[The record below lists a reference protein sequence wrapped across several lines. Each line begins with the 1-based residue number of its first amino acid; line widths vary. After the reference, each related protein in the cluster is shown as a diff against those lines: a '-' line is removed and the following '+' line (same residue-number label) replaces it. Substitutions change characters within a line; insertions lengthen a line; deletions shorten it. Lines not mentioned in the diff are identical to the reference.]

1 MAKRKCV
8 SKIGGQAVLE
18 GVMMRGVTAYA
29 TAVRNPAGD
38 IVVESERLH
47 DSDAC
52 WKKIPVLR
60 GFLNFFGM
68 MGIGVKIIMRS
79 AEVFGEGFEEE
90 EPSRFEKWLSK
101 TLHVDVMTIAMIVG
115 VVLGVGLAVALFM
128 LLPNVIAGAVTGGI
142 AKAVAG
148 DRNAFN
154 TLFANESVGMLISNL
169 LEGLVRIILFVAYIA
184 ATSLMKDIRRLYQYH
199 GAEHKTI
206 ACFEHDLPL
215 TVENARTMS
224 KHHDRCG
231 TNFMVIVML
240 VSILIFSLVES
251 ILGLCGWTAE
261 SVTDSRV
268 LVRLIYLAIRLAL
281 LPFVAGFAYELL
293 KFLAKF
299 DNWFVKALKAPGMA
313 MQLLTTR
320 EPDDSMLEVAI
331 KAFTT
336 VQALDADPDM
346 ATTSFEVKKSYE
358 RCRHEVVG
366 ILEHTADKEVLADWI
381 FVEVT
386 GVRRSELPTLSTISE
401 NMYKKAVEYAKQV
414 AAGEPLQ
421 YVVGTADFYG
431 YTLKVDKRV
440 LIPRPETEQ
449 VTEKALEYVRDGM
462 KVLDMC
468 TGSGAIAIVIA
479 AKTGAEV
486 TAADVSADAIDVAR
500 QNAVGCGVT
509 VNFVQSDLYENIE
522 GEYDLIVSNPPYIR
536 RDEMAALPPCVR
548 KEPAIALDGGEDGL
562 DYYRRIIEAA
572 PLVAGGILVLEI
584 GAEQGDAVRAL
595 LSARFDTV
603 EIYKDYNGLDRI
615 ALAK

>member
-1 MAKRKCV
+1 MAKAKRKCV
-8 SKIGGQAVLE
+8 SRIGGQAVLE

-29 TAVRNPAGD
+29 TAVRNPDGD

-47 DSDAC
+47 TNTAW
-52 WKKIPVLR
+52 WKKVPVLR

-79 AEVFGEGFEEE
+79 AEVYGEEFEQEQ
-90 EPSRFEKWLSK
+90 PSRFEKWLSK

-142 AKAVAG
+142 AKAVVG

-154 TLFANESVGMLISNL
+154 TLFANEGVGMLIGNL
-169 LEGLVRIILFVAYIA
+169 IEGFVRIVLFVAYIA
-184 ATSLMKDIRRLYQYH
+184 ATSIMKDVRRLYRYH

-206 ACFEHDLPL
+206 ACFEHGLPL
-215 TVENARTMS
+215 TVENARGMS

-240 VSILIFSLVES
+240 VSILLFSLVEG
-251 ILGLCGWTAE
+251 ILGVCGWSAE
-261 SVTDSRV
+261 MVTDSRV
-268 LVRLIYLAIRLAL
+268 LVRLIYLAMRLAL

-293 KFLAKF
+293 QFLAKF

-336 VQALDADPDM
+336 VQQLDADPAM

-358 RCRHEVVG
+358 RCRHEVEG
-366 ILEHTADKEVLADWI
+366 ILAKTADQTVLADWI

-386 GVRRSELPTLSTISE
+386 GVNRSELARITTISE
-401 NMYKKAVEYAKQV
+401 NMYKQAVAYAKRV

-431 YTLKVDKRV
+431 YTLQVDDRV

-449 VTEKALEYVRDGM
+449 VCERAMAFVRPESR
-462 KVLDMC
+462 VLDMC
-468 TGSGAIAIVIA
+468 TGSGAIAIAVA
-479 AKTGAEV
+479 GRTGASV
-486 TAADVSADAIDVAR
+486 TAADISADALAVAKA
-500 QNAVGCGVT
+500 NAEAAGVSVT
-509 VNFVQSDLYENIE
+509 FVQSDLFEAVE
-522 GEYDLIVSNPPYIR
+522 GTYDVIIANPPYIR
-536 RDEMAALPPCVR
+536 TEDMATLPPCVQ
-548 KEPAIALDGGEDGL
+548 KEPRLALDGGADGL
-562 DYYRRIIEAA
+562 DFYRRIAASA
-572 PLVAGGILVLEI
+572 PLAAGGVLVLEI
-584 GAEQGDAVRAL
+584 GADQGESVRAIF
-595 LSARFDTV
+595 AGRDVTV
-603 EIYKDYNGLDRI
+603 HQDYNGLDRI
-615 ALAK
+615 VVVR

>member
-1 MAKRKCV
+1 M
-8 SKIGGQAVLE
+8 LE

-29 TAVRNPAGD
+29 TAVRNPSGD

-47 DSDAC
+47 DDKAW
-52 WKKIPVLR
+52 WKKVPVLR

-79 AEVFGEGFEEE
+79 AEVYGEGFEEE
-90 EPSRFEKWLSK
+90 GPSRFEKWLSK
-101 TLHVDVMTIAMIVG
+101 NLHVDVMTIAMVVG

-128 LLPNVIAGAVTGGI
+128 LLPNIIAGAITG
-142 AKAVAG
+142 AVGKSVMG

-154 TLFANESVGMLISNL
+154 AIFDNPSVGMLITNL
-169 LEGLVRIILFVAYIA
+169 IEGFVRILLFVAYIW
-184 ATSLMKDIRRLYQYH
+184 ATSIMKDIRRLYMYH

-206 ACFEHDLPL
+206 ACFEHGLPL

-231 TNFMVIVML
+231 TNFMVIVMI
-240 VSILIFSLVES
+240 VSILLFSLVES
-251 ILGLCGWTAE
+251 VLGLCGWSAD
-261 SVTDSRV
+261 SVTSSRV

-299 DNWFVKALKAPGMA
+299 DNLFVKILKAPGMA

-336 VQALDADPDM
+336 VQELDEKPDM

-358 RCRHEVVG
+358 RCRHEVEG
-366 ILEHTADKEVLADWI
+366 ILEKSADKEVLADWI

-386 GVRRSELPTLSTISE
+386 GVKRSLLPTVSTISE
-401 NMYKKAVEYAKQV
+401 TAYKKAVAYAKRV

-431 YTLKVDKRV
+431 YTFKVDERV

-449 VTEKALEYVRDGM
+449 VTEKALTYARKDG

-479 AKTGAEV
+479 AKTGAKV
-486 TAADVSADAIDVAR
+486 TAADVSADALEVAK
-500 QNAVGCGVT
+500 QNAKDIGVD
-509 VNFVQSDLYENIE
+509 VNFVLSDVYQNVE
-522 GEYDLIVSNPPYIR
+522 GKFDLIVANPPYISKA
-536 RDEMAALPPCVR
+536 EMKDLPQCVK
-548 KEPAIALDGGEDGL
+548 KEPALALDGGEDGL
-562 DYYRRIIEAA
+562 DLYRRIIEGA
-572 PLVAGGILVLEI
+572 PLEEGGVMVLEI
-584 GAEQGDAVRAL
+584 GATQGEAVKAL
-595 LSARFDTV
+595 LQKRFHEV
-603 EIYKDYNGLDRI
+603 EIWQDYNGLDRI
-615 ALAK
+615 AVAK